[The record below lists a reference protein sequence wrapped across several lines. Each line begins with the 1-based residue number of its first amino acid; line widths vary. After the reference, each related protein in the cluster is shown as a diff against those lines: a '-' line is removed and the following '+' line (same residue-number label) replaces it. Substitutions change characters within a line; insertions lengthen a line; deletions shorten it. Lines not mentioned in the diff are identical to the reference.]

1 MIGHRFAVAA
11 RSSQLHGQRRLVSLR
26 VNVSELGRISAEV
39 SKDAHFF
46 SKRWLGVCSNFW
58 GELNDLNPFLL
69 RNRTGNSLHVA
80 PEFLHDLA

>member
-1 MIGHRFAVAA
+1 MR
-11 RSSQLHGQRRLVSLR
+11 
-26 VNVSELGRISAEV
+26 
-39 SKDAHFF
+39 FF
-46 SKRWLGVCSNFW
+46 SKRWLGVCSNFG

>member
-1 MIGHRFAVAA
+1 LPSLLAA
-11 RSSQLHGQRRLVSLR
+11 ASFMRRLVSLR
-26 VNVSELGRISAEV
+26 VKVSELGRISAEV

-46 SKRWLGVCSNFW
+46 SKRWLGCAVW